1 VLYFGSAAGGET
13 TVVGGVEITMITSRA
28 PLGMA
33 MLGKAVGD
41 SFEIT
46 MGNAIQT
53 FVVRSVE

>member
-1 VLYFGSAAGGET
+1 
-13 TVVGGVEITMITSRA
+13 
-28 PLGMA
+28 MA